1 MNIRKVPIDRLLPA
15 GYNPRMDLQ
24 AEDEAYK
31 SLEKSID
38 AFGYVAPII
47 WNERTGNVVG
57 GHQRLKILLAKGY
70 SEVEVSCIDLSE
82 EDEKLLNLALNKI
95 TGRWDMDKLEELLND
110 IQDSGSDLLLS
121 GFNQEELDDILTDI
135 QEDSIMDFFVEKM
148 DDTSSSSMER
158 QSENRSS
165 EQSSQ
170 PSQQEQEPAECIQTE
185 GEKPRRIQC
194 PTCGAWIDIPA

>member
-1 MNIRKVPIDRLLPA
+1 MNIRKVPIDKLLPA
-15 GYNPRMDLQ
+15 GYNPRIDLQ

-95 TGRWDMDKLEELLND
+95 TGRWDMDKLEELLAD

-121 GFNQEELDDILTDI
+121 GFSQEELDDILTDI

-148 DDTSSSSMER
+148 EDTGSTSTER
-158 QSENRSS
+158 QKVEKEP
-165 EQSSQ
+165 EQSPQ
-170 PSQQEQEPAECIQTE
+170 PSQQDQEPAKCVQGD
-185 GEKPRRIQC
+185 GEEPHRIQC
-194 PTCGAWIDIPA
+194 PTCGAWIDIPV